1 MTTRSGL
8 PFDVPLDCPHEASHT
23 VAPMKIMPSHDLSP
37 IIFSL
42 SDKYLSGEYN
52 KVGIAR
58 EILFASLDITE
69 MRLRRYVAWCFQL
82 WRLKG

>member
-1 MTTRSGL
+1 
-8 PFDVPLDCPHEASHT
+8 
-23 VAPMKIMPSHDLSP
+23 MPSHDLSP

-52 KVGIAR
+52 KADIAR

-69 MRLRRYVAWCFQL
+69 MRLRRYVAWYLQL